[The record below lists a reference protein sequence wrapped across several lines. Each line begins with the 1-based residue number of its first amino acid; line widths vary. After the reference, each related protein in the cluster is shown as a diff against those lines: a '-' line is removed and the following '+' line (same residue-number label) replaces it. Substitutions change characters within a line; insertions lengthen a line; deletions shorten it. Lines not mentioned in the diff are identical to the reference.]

1 MKTSIS
7 VVAVQLMLMLML
19 SVGRY
24 ALAAEHSVACNTL
37 PSAVQQK
44 SKLILDGAT
53 VRGCIRDIS
62 KGRTTYELET
72 VKNGYS
78 KDITFDLDGNV
89 LEIEEQ
95 IDFASLPAPV
105 VAAIQ
110 REKGAGP
117 PGKIESVTRAGTV
130 ISYETT
136 VTRNGKPQGIAFRP
150 DGSAMKPD

>member
-1 MKTSIS
+1 
-7 VVAVQLMLMLML
+7 MLVL

-24 ALAAEHSVACNTL
+24 AIAAEHSVACNRL

-53 VRGCIRDIS
+53 VRECIRDIS

-78 KDITFDLDGNV
+78 KDITFDSDGNV
-89 LEIEEQ
+89 IEIEQ

-105 VAAIQ
+105 AAAIQ

-117 PGKIESVTRAGTV
+117 IGRIESVTRGGTV

-136 VTRNGKPQGIAFRP
+136 VTRNGKPHEIAFRP

>member
-1 MKTSIS
+1 MKTSTSLI
-7 VVAVQLMLMLML
+7 AVQLMLVL

-24 ALAAEHSVACNTL
+24 ALAAEHSVASNTL

-53 VRGCIRDIS
+53 VRECIRDIS

-72 VKNGYS
+72 AKNGYS
-78 KDITFDLDGNV
+78 KDITFDSDENV
-89 LEIEEQ
+89 IEIKEQ
-95 IDFASLPAPV
+95 IDLASLPAPV
-105 VAAIQ
+105 AAAIQ
-110 REKGAGP
+110 SEKGAGP
-117 PGKIESVTRAGTV
+117 IGKIESVTRAGTV

-136 VTRNGKPQGIAFRP
+136 VTRNGKPHEIAFRP